1 MYFYFSWSLYTVSLF
16 LTSSFLFRFRLLCQ
30 SIIAHK
36 LFDYVV
42 LAFIFSNC
50 ITVALE
56 RPKILQGSLVRLRP
70 MDLWFRFLTYC
81 FNYWWFPC
89 CPQADILT
97 ALTKFQLF
105 PFYSF
110 HNFALFFLSLLLLF
124 LQERLFL
131 TVSNYIFTAIFVGE
145 MTLKVNIYI
154 HSIIYCADFRTL
166 MYRFFLLSVCA
177 DMPLICVGESRE
189 NNQFGNCFH
198 SNCRDSEYTY
208 YFFLHVLMVWV

>member
-70 MDLWFRFLTYC
+70 MDLWFSFLTYC
-81 FNYWWFPC
+81 FSYWWFPC
-89 CPQADILT
+89 YPQADILT

-110 HNFALFFLSLLLLF
+110 HNFALFFSPSSSSFCRRGFSSLCPITFSQPYLWG
-124 LQERLFL
+124 RW
-131 TVSNYIFTAIFVGE
+131 
-145 MTLKVNIYI
+145 
-154 HSIIYCADFRTL
+154 HSR
-166 MYRFFLLSVCA
+166 
-177 DMPLICVGESRE
+177 
-189 NNQFGNCFH
+189 
-198 SNCRDSEYTY
+198 
-208 YFFLHVLMVWV
+208 